1 MLGAVPGFLAA
12 CRSTLPKGGSVSSL
26 TPRPTGTTH
35 PLPPAEADWSALD
48 VSLEG
53 SLIRPTMP
61 SYMTARQLFNPRFDD
76 VQPMAIAYCASPL
89 DVQHSLAF
97 ARRFDLPLACRAGGH
112 SYGGYSTTSGLVVDV
127 TRMKDVSVDVAAGT
141 ATVGAGARLIDVY
154 AALATHGLIVPAG
167 SCPTVGIAGL
177 TQGGGLGVLGRKFGL
192 TCDNLLSAQVVVADG
207 RLLTCDAGQESD
219 LFWALRGGGG
229 GNFGVVTS
237 LTFQAHPVTTLSL
250 FTLQWPW
257 SSAATVVDAWQHW

>member
-48 VSLEG
+48 VSLQG

-61 SYMTARQLFNPRFDD
+61 AYMTAHQLFNPRFDD

-89 DVQHSLAF
+89 DVQQCLAF
-97 ARRFDLPLACRAGGH
+97 TRRFGLPVACRAGGH
-112 SYGGYSTTSGLVVDV
+112 SYGGYSTTAGLVVDV
-127 TRMKDVSVDVAAGT
+127 TRMKDVSVDAAAVT
-141 ATVGAGARLIDVY
+141 TTIDAGARLIDVY
-154 AALATHGLIVPAG
+154 AALAPYGLVVPGG

-177 TQGGGLGVLGRKFGL
+177 ALGGGLGVLGRKLGL
-192 TCDNLLSAQVVVADG
+192 
-207 RLLTCDAGQESD
+207 
-219 LFWALRGGGG
+219 
-229 GNFGVVTS
+229 
-237 LTFQAHPVTTLSL
+237 
-250 FTLQWPW
+250 
-257 SSAATVVDAWQHW
+257 